1 MAEYLQIFRV
11 RVPQETVATL
21 LEIEPVAIA
30 EAQRLCPA
38 LLRAELVRLDD
49 DTWLHVLRWSRGD
62 GEEQDHQRLECAMHD
77 NNLLFLGIGGIG
89 GTRGFRRHG
98 RRSPMR
104 NR

>member
-62 GEEQDHQRLECAMHD
+62 GEEQLMQRSAEFDAITKMHD
-77 NNLLFLGIGGIG
+77 LLADGDDGV
-89 GTRGFRRHG
+89 RGAIVHTSG
-98 RRSPMR
+98 
-104 NR
+104 